1 MTLVAQEEQI
11 PEKVERAIV
20 DFSPFFQTLS
30 RVLLLPA
37 AEHKLL
43 VWFVTLGA
51 VVVGSRLQHSRGNF
65 DLGQKYDI
73 IG

>member
-1 MTLVAQEEQI
+1 MTFVAQEQQI
-11 PEKVERAIV
+11 PEEVERAIV

-30 RVLLLPA
+30 RVLLFPA
-37 AEHKLL
+37 AQHELL

-51 VVVGSRLQHSRGNF
+51 IVVGSRLQHSGGNF
-65 DLGQKYDI
+65 DLGQKHNN